1 MEEVTKRKAKG
12 VLGEMVKNIDE
23 ESLARTKEEMLN
35 EIEYEYSFK
44 RCVLAKRKFNL
55 NNDVATIYK
64 DHFSPAKV
72 IGECNR
78 LCRQLK
84 PTSDEDFLNKYLK
97 FAEEHS
103 NMEISQRGLTKQ
115 ELLETALDF
124 FLIIVQEVP
133 TFPTTFDE
141 CLDCL
146 VCHIITETYTGY
158 LAEEKIFNELIN
170 NGFTCENTTEYRQDS
185 YYGIDFFT
193 YVKGEKFAVQVKP
206 ATFFYA
212 KKGHVKK
219 DRLSMIFK
227 YERASE
233 KYKVKTL
240 YAIYDSTDTKGERQI
255 RFLIK
260 DKNPKKMLFELEELI
275 NVEINLPKN
284 VTFNE
289 F

>member
-1 MEEVTKRKAKG
+1 MEVTKRKAKD

-23 ESLARTKEEMLN
+23 ESLARTREEMLN

-44 RCVLAKRKFNL
+44 RCVFAKKKFNS

-64 DHFSPAKV
+64 ERYSPADV
-72 IGECNR
+72 IGPCNK

-84 PTSDEDFLNKYLK
+84 PTSDEDFLKKYLDY
-97 FAEEHS
+97 AEEHKDLG
-103 NMEISQRGLTKQ
+103 IRYRGITKS
-115 ELLETALDF
+115 ELYNTALNF
-124 FLIIVQEVP
+124 FNDITNELGNKFE
-133 TFPTTFDE
+133 TTFDE

-227 YERASE
+227 YERALE

-240 YAIYDSTDTKGERQI
+240 YAIYDSTNTKCERMI